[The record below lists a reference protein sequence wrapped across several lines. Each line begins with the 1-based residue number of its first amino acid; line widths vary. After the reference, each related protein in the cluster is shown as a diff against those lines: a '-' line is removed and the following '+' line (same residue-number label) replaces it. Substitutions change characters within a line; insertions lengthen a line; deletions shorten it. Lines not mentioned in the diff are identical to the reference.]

1 MTIGVGKF
9 IIHYLR
15 LFIWRKLHDGRK
27 KNVSSIYM
35 RLKDHK
41 DTEPAREEGKK
52 AGAKGKGTEE
62 RAENKRYRVEI
73 KKITRTHNQ

>member
-1 MTIGVGKF
+1 
-9 IIHYLR
+9 
-15 LFIWRKLHDGRK
+15 
-27 KNVSSIYM
+27 M

-62 RAENKRYRVEI
+62 RAEDKRYRVEI